1 MITQGHHNQEL
12 LKSEEIRKTKLWPQL
27 LPVENKRELMQHKGT
42 PTSKIREK
50 CSALVQLARNI
61 LYFQYL
67 HQMPPTRAEDG
78 LCSSQEDLQ
87 TFGRRT
93 GCVMEGFSVLAMS
106 KATPLI
112 YHSCLIYLYLVNASL
127 PYYIQFIF
135 KSSH

>member
-67 HQMPPTRAEDG
+67 HQKCNP
-78 LCSSQEDLQ
+78 QEQRMAYVLPRKTSKLLGEEQ
-87 TFGRRT
+87 
-93 GCVMEGFSVLAMS
+93 VVEGFSVLAMS
-106 KATPLI
+106 KATPLT
-112 YHSCLIYLYLVNASL
+112 YHPV
-127 PYYIQFIF
+127 
-135 KSSH
+135 